1 VAEAVENIDQAD
13 ILRAMGCDTVQG
25 FIFAHPMF
33 EHEYVAWI
41 RNAERGNRS
50 IA

>member
-1 VAEAVENIDQAD
+1 
-13 ILRAMGCDTVQG
+13 MGCDTVQG

-33 EHEYVAWI
+33 EDDYVAWI
-41 RNAERGNRS
+41 RNAERGLRS